1 MMKPELLVPGFVK
14 GLIFDCDGT
23 LVDSMPL
30 HMLAWEDAVTAQGCR
45 WDYSYF
51 YSKKG
56 MPDKEIIELYNSQH
70 ESQLDFRR
78 TTQRK
83 NKYFHNRADQLKAV
97 QPVVDIVLR
106 YNNILPMAVA
116 SGSTKANVEFQL
128 KTIGVLQYFDAV
140 VTADDGI
147 RPKPSPDIF
156 IEAAK
161 RLVFAPTECQVF
173 EDADLGLEAARG
185 AGMLATDVR

>member
-30 HMLAWEDAVTAQGCR
+30 HMLAWEHAVTAQGCR

-78 TTQRK
+78 TTQFK
-83 NKYFHNRADQLKAV
+83 DEYFHNRSDQLKAV

-106 YNNILPMAVA
+106 YKGILPMAVA

-128 KTIGVLQYFDAV
+128 KTIGVLQ
-140 VTADDGI
+140 
-147 RPKPSPDIF
+147 
-156 IEAAK
+156 
-161 RLVFAPTECQVF
+161 
-173 EDADLGLEAARG
+173 
-185 AGMLATDVR
+185 